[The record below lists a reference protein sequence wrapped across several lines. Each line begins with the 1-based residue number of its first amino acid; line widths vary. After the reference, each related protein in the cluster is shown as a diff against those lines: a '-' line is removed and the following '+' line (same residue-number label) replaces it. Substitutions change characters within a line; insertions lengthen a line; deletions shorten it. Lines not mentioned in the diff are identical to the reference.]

1 MASTLSCEQKCN
13 YFWSSYYSSLP
24 ETHLILPQSADQS
37 GASIR
42 LRASI
47 EAVQLAGHR
56 CEGTIRMEEAGQQ
69 RFVISLLK

>member
-1 MASTLSCEQKCN
+1 MQLFLVQLV
-13 YFWSSYYSSLP
+13 FQSSRK
-24 ETHLILPQSADQS
+24 THLILPQSADQS